1 MSIAVISYSY
11 TGNNKALADSVAKKL
26 SAEHIQ
32 ITEQKKRTMGTIIFD
47 VLFNR
52 TPRVSPAPN
61 IIEKHDMI
69 LFFSP
74 IWMGMAAFPM
84 RAYLK
89 YLKENP
95 KKYGFV
101 SISGGAV
108 NGNPTIEGNLEKL
121 AGRKPEALIDLH
133 ISDLLPSHLKSDM
146 KATSSYKLSENDI
159 EALTNKIIKEL
170 EAIL

>member
-52 TPRVSPAPN
+52 TPKVSPAQN
-61 IIEKHDMI
+61 IIEKHDMV
-69 LFFSP
+69 LFFAP
-74 IWMGMAAFPM
+74 IWMGMVASPM
-84 RAYLK
+84 RSYLK

-95 KKYGFV
+95 KKYGFI

-108 NGNPTIEGNLEKL
+108 NGNPTLEGNLEKL
-121 AGRKPEALIDLH
+121 TGTKPTTLIDLH
-133 ISDLLPSHLKSDM
+133 ISELLPSNPKPDM
-146 KATSSYKLSENDI
+146 KSTSSYKLNESDI

-170 EAIL
+170 EAIS

>member
-52 TPRVSPAPN
+52 TPEVSPAPN
-61 IIEKHDMI
+61 IMEKHDMI
-69 LFFSP
+69 LLFTP
-74 IWMGMAAFPM
+74 IWMGMAASPM
-84 RAYLK
+84 RAYFK

-95 KKYGFV
+95 KKYSFI

-108 NGNPTIEGNLEKL
+108 NGNPAIEGKLEKL
-121 AGRKPEALIDLH
+121 TGIKPTRLIDLH
-133 ISDLLPSHLKSDM
+133 ISDLLPSDTKPDM
-146 KATSSYKLSENDI
+146 KATSSYKLTENDI
-159 EALTNKIIKEL
+159 EALSNKIIKEL
-170 EAIL
+170 EAIS